1 MTDQNEAVPEGFS
14 EEDLLLGKKAC
25 RYIDILSTSAL
36 LACAGIAAFVFLN
49 VPWNT
54 FHSDAG
60 KYGGNARVALYIL
73 GTSMVLLC
81 VWGQWVLAGQ
91 ILEDGFTARWRWEE

>member
-36 LACAGIAAFVFLN
+36 LACAGIAAFV
-49 VPWNT
+49 
-54 FHSDAG
+54 S
-60 KYGGNARVALYIL
+60 
-73 GTSMVLLC
+73 
-81 VWGQWVLAGQ
+81 
-91 ILEDGFTARWRWEE
+91 